1 MTDDEYAEAL
11 QDAVYG
17 RPLQPIGCFVG
28 GRTSDGEV
36 RMAEMTLG
44 NNHPDGSMSA

>member
-1 MTDDEYAEAL
+1 MTDDEYAGAL

-17 RPLQPIGCFVG
+17 RPLQQIGCFVG

-36 RMAEMTLG
+36 RMVEMTLG
-44 NNHPDGSMSA
+44 KIHQFGSQA